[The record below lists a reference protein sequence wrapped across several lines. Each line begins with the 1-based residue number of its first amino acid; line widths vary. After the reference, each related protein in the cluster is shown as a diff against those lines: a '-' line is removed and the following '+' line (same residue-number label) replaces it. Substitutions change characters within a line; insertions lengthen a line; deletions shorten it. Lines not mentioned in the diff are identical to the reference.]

1 MFLVKCT
8 VLDVIGKVTKDM
20 FGVRQNWAH
29 ILPIHFINYV
39 TLDGFLVN
47 NRKTLLYTSYFIVP
61 LHGQYLA

>member
-1 MFLVKCT
+1 MFLVTCT

-29 ILPIHFINYV
+29 ILAIHFINYV

-47 NRKTLLYTSYFIVP
+47 NRKTLLYTSYFIVT
-61 LHGQYLA
+61 LHGQYLS

>member
-47 NRKTLLYTSYFIVP
+47 NRKTLLYTSYFIVT